1 MKTLNVNIDHVAT
14 IREARGG
21 KEPDPVNAALIAEL
35 AGASGIVCHLRE
47 DRRHIHDRDVKIL
60 REVIQTK
67 LDLEMAA
74 HEEIINIAL
83 NIKPDLVTIVP
94 EGRMELTTEGGLDVA
109 GNPELFKSLVNRMH
123 DKGIEVSFFVEPEQ
137 KQIDAS
143 LKAGADMVEL
153 HTGTYANA
161 SDKNSLSNELYRI
174 KKSSTLAHNAGLKVA
189 AGHGI
194 NYINIKPL
202 CLIPEIIEFSI
213 GHSLISRAIHVGIER
228 ATREMIDV
236 INTSTLHRGLNK

>member
-21 KEPDPVNAALIAEL
+21 KEPDPVATAILAEL

-47 DRRHIHDRDVKIL
+47 DRRHINDRDVKIL
-60 REVIQTK
+60 REVVQSK

-83 NIKPDLVTIVP
+83 NLKPDLVTIVP

-109 GNPELFKSLVNRMH
+109 GNPDKFESLVERMH
-123 DKGIEVSFFVEPEQ
+123 GNGIEVSFFVEPDK
-137 KQIDAS
+137 KQIEAS
-143 LKAGADMVEL
+143 LLAGADMVEL
-153 HTGTYANA
+153 HTGNYANA
-161 SDKNSLSNELYRI
+161 KGELFNDELEKIKIASFFANETR
-174 KKSSTLAHNAGLKVA
+174 LKIA

-194 NYINIKPL
+194 NYLNIKPL
-202 CLIPEIIEFSI
+202 CLIPEIGEFSI
-213 GHSLISRAIHVGIER
+213 GHSIISRAIHVGIER
-228 ATREMIDV
+228 ATREMIEV
-236 INTSTLHRGLNK
+236 INTSTLHRSLNR